1 MMDDTEKSGKT
12 IATPPPKRGFLPAPC
27 SGAMRH
33 APTPAPGGRYRRY
46 LSLREGLEQPPGGA
60 LKDGGRTYEMAV
72 APMAHSTFNPR
83 DELEDNHIMSS
94 HVHIGLYDALRE
106 AGASEEKALAAL
118 ATLPFP
124 QHLATKEDLLKAIG
138 EVKTDLAVLKFA
150 VFTFGAAI
158 LALLV
163 KLVFYP

>member
-1 MMDDTEKSGKT
+1 MGEWGQSKE
-12 IATPPPKRGFLPAPC
+12 
-27 SGAMRH
+27 
-33 APTPAPGGRYRRY
+33 
-46 LSLREGLEQPPGGA
+46 LR
-60 LKDGGRTYEMAV
+60 
-72 APMAHSTFNPR
+72 
-83 DELEDNHIMSS
+83 IMSS

-106 AGASEEKALAAL
+106 AGASEEKARAA
-118 ATLPFP
+118 AGAIP

-163 KLVFYP
+163 KLVFFP

>member
-1 MMDDTEKSGKT
+1 M
-12 IATPPPKRGFLPAPC
+12 
-27 SGAMRH
+27 
-33 APTPAPGGRYRRY
+33 
-46 LSLREGLEQPPGGA
+46 
-60 LKDGGRTYEMAV
+60 
-72 APMAHSTFNPR
+72 N
-83 DELEDNHIMSS
+83 S
-94 HVHIGLYDALRE
+94 HVHIELYDALRE